1 MDTSSTS
8 PRLAFRMKPE
18 LKERIETAAQ
28 LLGLSLTDFVLATL
42 SERASEVLDREST
55 MRLSSRDR
63 DRFLAELNRSGKVV
77 PPLRQALEKER
88 ARRRGD

>member
-8 PRLAFRMKPE
+8 PRLAFRMKAE

-55 MRLSSRDR
+55 LRLSNRDR
-63 DRFLAELNRSGKVV
+63 KRFLAELSRPGKVI
-77 PPLRQALEKER
+77 PALKQAMEAEHK
-88 ARRRGD
+88 RRRG

>member
-42 SERASEVLDREST
+42 SERASEVLDRENT
-55 MRLSSRDR
+55 LRLSNRDR
-63 DRFLAELNRSGKVV
+63 KRFLAELNRPGKVI
-77 PPLRQALEKER
+77 PALKQAMDKER
-88 ARRRGD
+88 TRRRG